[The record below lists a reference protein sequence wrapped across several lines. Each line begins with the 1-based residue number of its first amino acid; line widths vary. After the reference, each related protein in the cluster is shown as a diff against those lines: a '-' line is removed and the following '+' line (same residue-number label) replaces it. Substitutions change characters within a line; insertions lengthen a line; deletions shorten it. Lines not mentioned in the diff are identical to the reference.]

1 MGMSRRTERGP
12 ARRVQAVDRAVALLK
27 AVAASEH
34 PPTALELADACNLN
48 RSTAWRL
55 LATLE
60 HHGMVEREPAT
71 QRYGVGYAATQLAGG
86 NEALVRRA
94 RPTLQR
100 FCEASGELVTLAVAQ
115 RFDLVYVDQVDP
127 PNSIGP
133 HWLGRSLPLHA
144 TSAGKSFLA
153 WLSDAERES
162 ILPARL
168 ERYTPTTI
176 TDRGRL
182 EAELAEIRRDGYAVC
197 VGETEEFSNGA
208 SAPVLDLRAR
218 PVAVVNAWG
227 PSQRVT
233 RQRLPSLG
241 RQALRAAHEISA
253 GLG

>member
-1 MGMSRRTERGP
+1 MITDGSDRG
-12 ARRVQAVDRAVALLK
+12 RRVQAVDRAVALLK

-34 PPTALELADACNLN
+34 PATALELADACRLN

-60 HHGMVEREPAT
+60 HHGLVEREPAT
-71 QRYGVGYAATQLAGG
+71 QRYGLGFAATQLTSTDGHA
-86 NEALVRRA
+86 ALVRRA

-100 FCEASGELVTLAVAQ
+100 FSEASGELVTLAVP
-115 RFDLVYVDQVDP
+115 RGFDLVYVDQVDP
-127 PNSIGP
+127 PSSIAP
-133 HWLGRSLPLHA
+133 DWLGRSLPLHA
-144 TSAGKSFLA
+144 TSAGKTFLA
-153 WLSDAERES
+153 WLSDTEREA
-162 ILPARL
+162 ILPAQL

-182 EAELAEIRRDGYAVC
+182 EAELAEIRRDGYGIC

-208 SAPVLDLRAR
+208 SAAVLDRRAR
-218 PVAVVNAWG
+218 PVAIVNAWG

-241 RQALRAAHEISA
+241 RQALRAAHEISVD
-253 GLG
+253 LG